1 MNKPRRVTVFTH
13 QYPEQTHEGV
23 DRLIEIA
30 RESGVDVLVP
40 PAEVKKH
47 GIPEGEGVLLGADA
61 SEDTDLAVV
70 LGGDGSILGA
80 LRAFAGRG
88 VPVFALNFGEIGFL
102 ATVERG
108 ALDDGLSR
116 AFDGRFELLK
126 LPGISAAVEGDEQW
140 GVNDVSVHRRPAQR
154 VAELGYSVKEDTL
167 GQVRCDGLVASTP
180 VGSTGYNLANGGPI
194 LAWGVEGYVVSFIAP
209 HTLTARTL
217 VVAPNDVLTIENLSK
232 REDVEVTTDGRPACA
247 LAPGEDLTVR
257 FEHDRFLL
265 AQVPGASFYHRFRE
279 KFGRLAY

>member
-1 MNKPRRVTVFTH
+1 VTKPKRVTVLTH
-13 QYPEQTHEGV
+13 QYPEQTRDGV
-23 DRLIEIA
+23 HRLIEVA
-30 RESGVDVLVP
+30 RESGVEVLVP
-40 PAEVKKH
+40 PGEVEKH
-47 GIPEGEGVLLGADA
+47 GIAEGEGVLLGAEA
-61 SEDTDLAVV
+61 TEKTDMAVV

-80 LRAFAGRG
+80 LRLFAGRE
-88 VPVFALNFGEIGFL
+88 VPVFAFNFGEIGFL
-102 ATVERG
+102 ATVERDV
-108 ALDDGLSR
+108 LEDGLER
-116 AFDGRFELLK
+116 AFDGGFELLK
-126 LPGISAAVEGDEQW
+126 LPGISVAIEGDEQW

-154 VAELGYSVKEDTL
+154 VAELGYSIKEDTL

-247 LAPGEDLTVR
+247 LGPGEELRVR
-257 FEHDRFLL
+257 FQHDRFLL
-265 AQVPGASFYHRFRE
+265 AQVPGASFYHRFRD